1 MAASGEVRCEA
12 ERPVKPLPA
21 PAAEGPSWSPS
32 TGALLLTCAGRE
44 GPSPCELDLLPVA
57 A

>member
-12 ERPVKPLPA
+12 ERPVKPLLV
-21 PAAEGPSWSPS
+21 PAAGGPSWSPS
-32 TGALLLTCAGRE
+32 TGALLLTCTGRE
-44 GPSPCELDLLPVA
+44 RPSPCELDPLPVA